1 MNVYTFPTL
10 YYHMLCIHYVS
21 NIKIGI
27 LLYID
32 LIINIY
38 NIYNKILINK

>member
-10 YYHMLCIHYVS
+10 YYHMLCIHYIS
-21 NIKIGI
+21 NIHIGI
-27 LLYID
+27 LYID
-32 LIINIY
+32 LIVNIY